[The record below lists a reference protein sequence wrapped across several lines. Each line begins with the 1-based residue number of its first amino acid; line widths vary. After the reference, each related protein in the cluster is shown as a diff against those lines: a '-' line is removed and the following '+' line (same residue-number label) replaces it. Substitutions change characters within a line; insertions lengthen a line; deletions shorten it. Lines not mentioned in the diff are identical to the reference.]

1 MGTFW
6 QDWRYGSRMLRRKPA
21 LTLVIVLTLGVSIGI
36 NTAVFSVVYA
46 ALMRPLPFKSA
57 EQLMVVLAENKRGS
71 GVGDVRG
78 AAPADFVDWRKDS
91 QSFEALAAFTGGSL
105 VLNNADAPEM
115 LSGIRVSDDYFR
127 VLGVPALI
135 GRTLAPEEFVEGG
148 SRAVVLS
155 YRVWQRRFGGDPNVL
170 GKTMPL
176 VGGGSATV
184 VGVMPEDF
192 KYPSYADIWTALP
205 RESGELQQRGSRYFT
220 VIGRL
225 KEGVTQAQAQEE
237 MSAVAG
243 RLAQAYPQSNAD
255 WGVRL
260 MPLRETLIGK
270 ARKPLLIL
278 FGAVL
283 FVLAIACANVANLL
297 LARATARYKEIA
309 IRAAL
314 GASRWRVIRQLLV
327 ESVLL
332 ALAGGGLG
340 VLLAFWGVDLV
351 LALVPEELRF
361 ARLDEARV
369 DWAVLTFTLGVSL
382 LTGIITGLLPGLR
395 ASRPDLIE
403 ALKETGKGATSGWRL
418 RRLRGLLVV
427 AEVAVTLVLLVG
439 AGLLVRNFVRLQR
452 MEPGFDPQNLLTM
465 QVAAPRRLYGE
476 PEQRAAYYRQ
486 MQERLSQLP
495 GVRAAAATSN
505 LPLDWVLNFSFEVEG
520 RSKSPNDSPQ
530 ADYSSVSPNY
540 FDAMGIPLRSGRK
553 FTEQD
558 RVGSPDV
565 VIISETM
572 ARRVFPGEDPLGK
585 RLALNFLEQRVSL
598 EIVGV
603 VADVRQD
610 VAEKS
615 NLHIYDTNLQ
625 RPWLSTAFVV
635 RADSNPQSLT
645 QAVQRAI
652 REVDSNRVASDVKT
666 MEQVMS
672 ESVSQPRF
680 YTQLLS
686 VFAALALL
694 LAAIGIYGLM
704 SFAVAQRTHEI
715 GIRIA
720 LGARAG
726 HVVRMVVRQGMSL
739 VIAGVGLGLAAAF
752 VLTRLMQS
760 LLFEV
765 SASDPLTF
773 IFVALLLAVVAFIA
787 CYIPARRATRVDP
800 MTALRYE

>member
-6 QDWRYGSRMLRRKPA
+6 QDWRYGLRMLRRKPA

-57 EQLMVVLAENKRGS
+57 EQLMVVLAENKRG

-127 VLGVPALI
+127 VLGVPALM

-155 YRVWQRRFGGDPNVL
+155 YGVWKRRFGGDPNVL

-192 KYPSYADIWTALP
+192 KYPSYADIWSALP

-255 WGVRL
+255 WGARL

-327 ESVLL
+327 ESMLL
-332 ALAGGGLG
+332 ALVGGGLG

-452 MEPGFDPQNLLTM
+452 MEPGFDPRNLLTM

-476 PEQRAAYYRQ
+476 SGQRAAYYKQ
-486 MQERLSQLP
+486 MQDRLSQLP

-520 RSKSPNDSPQ
+520 RPKSPSDSPQ

-540 FDAMGIPLRSGRK
+540 FDAMGIALRSGRK

-558 RVGSPDV
+558 RLGSPDV

-585 RLALNFLEQRVSL
+585 RLALSFLERRVSL

-635 RADSNPQSLT
+635 RADSNPQSLIP
-645 QAVQRAI
+645 AVQRAI
-652 REVDSNRVASDVKT
+652 REVDANRVASDVKT

-694 LAAIGIYGLM
+694 LAAVGIYGLM
-704 SFAVAQRTHEI
+704 SFAVTQRTHEI

-739 VIAGVGLGLAAAF
+739 VLAGVGLGLAAAF

-765 SASDPLTF
+765 TASDPLTF